1 MKGLAQG
8 RQDFKGIIEEN
19 LLYVDKT
26 EEIHQLISL
35 PTKYIFFSR
44 PRRFGKSLLISTLKY
59 LFQGEKELFKNL
71 YIEDKYDFEPHP
83 VIHID
88 FSYGISN
95 RNPEVLRSSIN
106 STLDEFAKNF
116 EIDLIGDTL
125 ERKFSSLILNLYK
138 KTSKRV
144 IILIDEYDK
153 AITDNLTNIPIA
165 NENREVLR
173 EFFSG
178 MKNADQ
184 YLRLLFITGVSRFAK
199 VSIFSMLNNMSDIS
213 FMPKLHNLVG
223 FKPKD
228 IENYFDAYLNILQK
242 EYELGREELME
253 EIQKMYNGYSWDG
266 EQRLYNPYSLTNA
279 FFFKSLENHWF
290 QSGTPTFLIKL
301 IRERKIFIPDLEKM
315 KSTLVLEVTED
326 LSNLD
331 LTSLLFQTGY
341 LSIAKVKKSKRIGFG
356 KHYELKYPNEEV
368 RLSMFTYLLADKIY
382 FYPNEIIP
390 RHSEIH
396 QVLEEQD
403 MQKFLKILKSTFSKI
418 PAKLHLKAEAYYHSL
433 FYMLLYLL
441 GAEIKLEE
449 EQAIGKV
456 DAVLETEDLIYIT
469 EFKFSEKK
477 EMNVI
482 LTEAIN
488 QIKEKKYFEPYLSD
502 KRKILL
508 LGVGFLGKE
517 AIDLKLEA
525 LQETL

>member
-1 MKGLAQG
+1 MEKLAQG
-8 RQDFKGIIEEN
+8 RQDFKGIVEQN
-19 LLYVDKT
+19 LIYVDKT

-59 LFQGEKELFKNL
+59 LFQGEKELFKDL
-71 YIEDKYDFEPHP
+71 YIDDKYDFEQNP

-95 RNPEVLRSSIN
+95 RNPEVLRSSID

-153 AITDNLTNIPIA
+153 AITDNLTNISIA

-199 VSIFSMLNNMSDIS
+199 VSIFSMLNNISDIS
-213 FMPKLHNLVG
+213 LTPKFHNLVG
-223 FKPKD
+223 FKPED
-228 IENYFDAYLNILQK
+228 IENYFGYYLDLLQE
-242 EYELGREELME
+242 EYKFNREELME

-279 FFFKSLENHWF
+279 FFFNSLENHWF
-290 QSGTPTFLIKL
+290 QSGTPTFLLKL
-301 IRERKIFIPDLEKM
+301 IRERKIFIPDLENFKAGLAIPD
-315 KSTLVLEVTED
+315 SANLND
-326 LSNLD
+326 LD
-331 LTSLLFQTGY
+331 LISLLFQTGY
-341 LSIAKVKKSKRIGFG
+341 LTIDNIKRIGRR
-356 KHYELKYPNEEV
+356 KKKIYELKYPNEEV
-368 RLSMFTYLLADKIY
+368 RESMLTHLLADNAGLY
-382 FYPNEIIP
+382 TREILP
-390 RHSEIH
+390 LNVEMFEA
-396 QVLEEQD
+396 LEKQD
-403 MQKFLKILKSTFSKI
+403 MKIFLNILKSTFSKI
-418 PAKLHLKAEAYYHSL
+418 PARLHLAVEAYYHSL
-433 FYMLLYLL
+433 FYMLLYLM

-449 EQAIGKV
+449 EQAIGRV
-456 DAVLETEDLIYIT
+456 DAVLATENLIYII
-469 EFKFSEKK
+469 EFKFSEEGKMAALLQK
-477 EMNVI
+477 AMK
-482 LTEAIN
+482 
-488 QIKEKKYFEPYLSD
+488 QIKEKKYFHPYLSG
-502 KRKILL
+502 KKKILL
-508 LGVGFLGKE
+508 LGVGFLGKKE
-517 AIDLKLEA
+517 IDLSLEE
-525 LQETL
+525 LKG